1 MTVMSAFDIP
11 IHTKNISTRDFAM
24 RVESDPPPEKVSRKE
39 RHAPIHVT
47 AALVASCMTV
57 WYALQKTLTDD
68 MHLASCIHFYVA
80 AVVPMLLYD
89 HILTPSRSK
98 NMWVLLVLHVGGM
111 LFAYPYDRE
120 YVSFRLHALLLG
132 LALVG
137 VYKQELPVH
146 SSQYLLAVGSS
157 ANSAVSLCIY
167 TQYAEASSLYYHASF
182 VLLFV
187 ATVLILYAA

>member
-24 RVESDPPPEKVSRKE
+24 RTESDPPLDKICRKE

-57 WYALQKTLTDD
+57 WYALQKTLADD

-120 YVSFRLHALLLG
+120 YVSFRLHLLLLG
-132 LALVG
+132 LAIVG
-137 VYKQELPVH
+137 IYKQVPVH
-146 SSQYLLAVGSS
+146 SSQYLFVVGSS
-157 ANSAVSLCIY
+157 ANSAVSLCVY
-167 TQYAEASSLYYHASF
+167 TQDTEASFLYYHASF

-187 ATVLILYAA
+187 AVVLMLYTS

>member
-11 IHTKNISTRDFAM
+11 IHNKNISTRDFAM
-24 RVESDPPPEKVSRKE
+24 RAESDPPLEKMCKKE

-57 WYALQKTLTDD
+57 WYALQRTLTDD

-80 AVVPMLLYD
+80 AIVPMLLYD

-120 YVSFRLHALLLG
+120 YVSFRFHVLLLG
-132 LALVG
+132 LAVVG
-137 VYKQELPVH
+137 IYKHGPPVH

-157 ANSAVSLCIY
+157 ANSAVSLCVY
-167 TQYAEASSLYYHASF
+167 TQYTEASSLYYHASF

-187 ATVLILYAA
+187 AVVLMLYTS